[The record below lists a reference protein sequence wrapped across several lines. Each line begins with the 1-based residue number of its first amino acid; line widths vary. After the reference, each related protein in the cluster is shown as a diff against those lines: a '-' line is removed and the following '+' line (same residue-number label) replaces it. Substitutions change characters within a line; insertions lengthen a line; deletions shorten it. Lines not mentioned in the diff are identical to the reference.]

1 MEAPH
6 NDDLTRTYGR
16 AGATG
21 LRGGDQPELVINS
34 GSWTVTHNGQVV
46 RLVRRE
52 FELLVYMVTHA
63 DHTLRRQELLN
74 ALWPDE
80 QRPDER
86 TIDSYVAKLRRKL
99 GAVGESLIHTV
110 PKVGYRVD
118 LQGTRTHSSVTL
130 IA

>member
-1 MEAPH
+1 M
-6 NDDLTRTYGR
+6 TYGGR
-16 AGATG
+16 
-21 LRGGDQPELVINS
+21 
-34 GSWTVTHNGQVV
+34 VV

-52 FELLVYMVTHA
+52 FELLLYMVTHA
-63 DHTLRRQELLN
+63 DHTLKRRELLD
-74 ALWPDE
+74 ALWPE
-80 QRPDER
+80 GQRPDER

-118 LQGTRTHSSVTL
+118 LQGARTHSSVTL